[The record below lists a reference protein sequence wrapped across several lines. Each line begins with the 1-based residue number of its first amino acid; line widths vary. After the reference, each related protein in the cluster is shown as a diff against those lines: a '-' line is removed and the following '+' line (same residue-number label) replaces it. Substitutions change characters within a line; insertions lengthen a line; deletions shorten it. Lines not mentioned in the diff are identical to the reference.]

1 MAAIIGVGATKAI
14 TMAIAARPLRLKP
27 YAATTALA
35 FLSLHKSLFL
45 PPSPFPSRRSF
56 CAAALRTSGSRV
68 EQFRKKLR
76 VSEIKEG
83 DGADVLGRDL
93 VVQGWVR
100 TLRLQSSVTFIE
112 INDGSCLSN
121 MQCVL
126 NSEAEGYDQ
135 VCLLF
140 LSFLFMVLYLG
151 LCE

>member
-1 MAAIIGVGATKAI
+1 MAAISGVGAAKAI

-112 INDGSCLSN
+112 ARHYTDFCCN
-121 MQCVL
+121 
-126 NSEAEGYDQ
+126 
-135 VCLLF
+135 
-140 LSFLFMVLYLG
+140 
-151 LCE
+151 